1 MTDAPLPRA
10 SILIV
15 DDSTTN
21 LKLLDHV
28 LRDEYDLRTA
38 TSGPEALALLAQEAR
53 PDLILLDLMMPGMD
67 GYEVCAALKADAA
80 TRDIPVIFVTAK
92 IEDESRSLAVGAV
105 DFIQKPINVAV
116 VRARVRLHIDLAH
129 QAASLRQGLI
139 DVRMAQDRS
148 QVLSTAIEQSPT
160 SVVLTDA
167 DCRIQYVNPRF
178 VAESGYSAEEAI
190 GRNPRFLSSGLTD
203 RATFASM
210 WSHLTR
216 GEAWTGEIIN
226 RRKSGAPFWEEI
238 HVSPV
243 KDAQGKT
250 VHYVAVKLDITERK
264 RLERERQD
272 AIRRLELA
280 TDAAHLGISTWD
292 LSEETMSWDSRLCDW
307 YEVPEAIRQQGIR
320 YDFWRSRVHPD
331 DADAFTAALQQAR
344 QDHTPWQHEF
354 RIAVPSGR
362 IRELQTSYLFESAPA
377 GKAPRMIGVTRD
389 VTPQREL
396 EATLRAAKRK
406 ADAASEAKGNFLANM
421 SHEIR
426 TPMNAVIGLSHLLL
440 ESELSATQ
448 RDYLGRIHVSAT
460 ALLNIIDD
468 VLDYSKIEA
477 GHLELESIPFSLD
490 EVLARTKAVFAIR
503 AEQKQVALTFEVAPG
518 LRLRLQG
525 DPLRLQ
531 QVINNLIENALK
543 FTERGSVRVK
553 VDCLDHAPQS
563 VVLRVA
569 VSDTGIGIDRASQE
583 NLFSPF
589 HQADNSTTRKYGG
602 TGLGLS
608 ICKRLVELMGGQIGV
623 DSRLGAGSTFW
634 FTARLGSM
642 PAPHAAP
649 LTAADPANTSSLQ
662 PERLARLAE
671 LTRPIHGAHVLV
683 VDDNSTNLL
692 LVGEYLKKME
702 LRFTTADNGRRAV
715 ELASSGRFA
724 AILMDLQMPEMDGF
738 SAARAIR
745 AGERAR
751 NAAVVPIIALT
762 AAAMP
767 QDHEASM
774 AAGMND
780 HLAKPVDVRQLAR
793 TLLEWIPARAPAADE
808 LPAPRPVLEL
818 GHALRQL
825 DDDRPLLR
833 RLLASFHHD
842 FADAPERLSEALE
855 RQEFDVAIRLVHT
868 IKGLAPT
875 IGANALHAFAVD
887 FEQALRHQ
895 DGALAGPFAASL
907 REVLAVIATQLR
919 SPPAAGD
926 PLAAGSAIDAAAL
939 LPRLKK
945 LGQLLLDGRSQAREA
960 CMEIDP
966 MLSGSALQESWAQ
979 VAAAIARFDFGAAL
993 TGLESLAATINRRKS
1008 ALAITMSERPPAR
1021 TNLLIVDDNP
1031 SNIELLIALL
1041 ESDYDLSIASS
1052 GRQALAL
1059 LADGYPRDLIL
1070 LDVMMPEMDGFAVCE
1085 QLKADQRTANV
1096 PVIFLSAAT
1105 DPEDKLRGFAIG
1117 AVDYITKPFSAR
1129 EVRARVAVHLAS
1141 RHSRQR
1147 LEAML
1152 GEGIGAQPAN
1162 REQDLFNRAVTL
1174 LKAHLSQPPVLTDLA
1189 HELGTNERKLTEV
1202 FRKQVGMT
1210 VFDFVLELRLE
1221 KARLWL
1227 DKGELQVRTIADR
1240 IGYRNAG
1247 DFTRAFRR
1255 RYGVSPSEYRRQAG
1269 AG

>member
-1 MTDAPLPRA
+1 MTDATLPRA

-21 LKLLDHV
+21 LKLLVHV

-38 TSGPEALALLAQEAR
+38 TSGPEALALLGQEAR

-67 GYEVCAALKADAA
+67 GYQVCAALKADAA

-92 IEDESRSLAVGAV
+92 IEDESRSLALGAV

-116 VRARVRLHIDLAH
+116 VRARVRLHIDLAR
-129 QAASLRQGLI
+129 QAASLRQSLI
-139 DVRMAQDRS
+139 DVRLAQDRS

-160 SVVLTDA
+160 SVVITDA

-178 VAESGYSAEEAI
+178 VAESGYSVAEAI
-190 GRNPRFLSSGLTD
+190 GRNPRFLSSGLTE

-210 WSHLTR
+210 WSHLLR

-226 RRKSGAPFWEEI
+226 RRKSGALFHEEI

-264 RLERERQD
+264 RLEQERQD
-272 AIRRLELA
+272 AMRRLELA
-280 TDAAHLGISTWD
+280 TEAAHLGISTWD
-292 LSEETMSWDSRLCDW
+292 LSEATMSWDSRMCDW
-307 YEVPEAIRQQGIR
+307 YEVPEAMRRQGIR
-320 YDFWRSRVHPD
+320 YEFWRSRVHPD
-331 DADAFTAALQQAR
+331 DADAFTAALQQTR
-344 QDHTPWQHEF
+344 QAHTPWQQEF
-354 RIAVPSGR
+354 RIVVPSGR
-362 IRELQTSYLFESAPA
+362 IRELQTSYLFETAPS
-377 GKAPRMIGVTRD
+377 GKTPRMIGVTRD

-396 EATLRAAKRK
+396 EATLRAAKQK
-406 ADAASEAKGNFLANM
+406 ADAANEAKGNFLANM

-440 ESELSATQ
+440 EGELDATQ
-448 RDYLGRIHVSAT
+448 RDYLERIHVSAT
-460 ALLNIIDD
+460 ALLNIIND
-468 VLDYSKIEA
+468 VLDYSKVEA
-477 GHLELESIPFSLD
+477 GHLELESIPLSLD
-490 EVLARTKAVFAIR
+490 EVLARTIAVFAIR
-503 AEQKQVALTFEVAPG
+503 AEQKQVTLAFEVSPE
-518 LRLRLQG
+518 LPPRLQG

-531 QVINNLIENALK
+531 QVINNLVENALK
-543 FTERGSVRVK
+543 FTESGSVRIK
-553 VDCLDHAPQS
+553 VDCLGQEAES

-583 NLFSPF
+583 SLFSPF

-608 ICKRLVELMGGQIGV
+608 ICKRLVELMGGEIGV
-623 DSRLGAGSTFW
+623 DSRVGTGSTFW
-634 FTARLGSM
+634 FTVRLGAL
-642 PAPHAAP
+642 PAPDAEP
-649 LTAADPANTSSLQ
+649 LPTAELAKASSLQ

-671 LTRPIHGAHVLV
+671 LTRPIHGARVLV

-692 LVGEYLKKME
+692 LVGEYLKKMALSCE
-702 LRFTTADNGRRAV
+702 TADNGRRAV

-738 SAARAIR
+738 SAAQAIR
-745 AGERAR
+745 AGERTR
-751 NAAVVPIIALT
+751 NAAAVPIIALT

-767 QDHEASM
+767 QDREASE

-780 HLAKPVDVRQLAR
+780 HLSKPVDARQLAR
-793 TLLEWIPARAPAADE
+793 TLLQWIPGRAPAADE

-825 DDDRPLLR
+825 DDDPLLLQ
-833 RLLASFHHD
+833 RLLASFHSD
-842 FADAPERLSEALE
+842 FADAPERLRKAIE

-875 IGANALHAFAVD
+875 IGATILHALAVD
-887 FEQALRHQ
+887 FEQDLQRQ
-895 DGALAGPFAASL
+895 DGALEGPFTAAL
-907 REVLAVIATQLR
+907 REVLAAIATPL
-919 SPPAAGD
+919 PAAGSD
-926 PLAAGSAIDAAAL
+926 RLAAGSAIDAAAL

-966 MLSGSALQESWAQ
+966 MLSGSALQEPWAQ
-979 VAAAIARFDFGAAL
+979 IARAIARFDFGAAL

-1041 ESDYDLSIASS
+1041 ENDYDLSIASS

-1059 LADGYPRDLIL
+1059 LAEGYPRDLIL
-1070 LDVMMPEMDGFAVCE
+1070 LDVMMPEMDGFAVC
-1085 QLKADQRTANV
+1085 QKLKADKRTADV

-1105 DPEDKLRGFAIG
+1105 DTDDKLRGFAIG

-1129 EVRARVAVHLAS
+1129 EVRARVAVHLAN
-1141 RHSRQR
+1141 RQDRQR

-1152 GEGIGAQPAN
+1152 GEGIVAQSVN

-1174 LKAHLSQPPVLTDLA
+1174 LKAHLSQPPSLTDLA
-1189 HELGTNERKLTEV
+1189 HELGTNARKLTEV

-1227 DKGELQVRTIADR
+1227 DRGELQVRTIADR

-1255 RYGVSPSEYRRQAG
+1255 RYGVSPSEYRRQAS
-1269 AG
+1269 AD